1 LKNLADVLFIAMSMG
16 AEAMATQGRRRTAAA
31 AKAAVEAEEADIP
44 VIVTAEMG
52 RQIEAM
58 LAEIDRNLERS
69 QSRTKRLLAKLG

>member
-1 LKNLADVLFIAMSMG
+1 MG
-16 AEAMATQGRRRTAAA
+16 AEAMATQGRRRTAA

-52 RQIEAM
+52 RQIDAM

-69 QSRTKRLLAKLG
+69 QNRTKRLLAKLE

>member
-1 LKNLADVLFIAMSMG
+1 
-16 AEAMATQGRRRTAAA
+16 MATQGRRRTAA

-52 RQIEAM
+52 RQIDAM

-69 QSRTKRLLAKLG
+69 QNRTKRLLAKLE

>member
-1 LKNLADVLFIAMSMG
+1 MRMG
-16 AEAMATQGRRRTAAA
+16 AEAMATQGRRRTAA

-52 RQIEAM
+52 RQIDAM

-69 QSRTKRLLAKLG
+69 QNRTKRLLAKLE